1 MPSVL
6 RSCDLSVTG
15 FASFRGLISYHS
27 IFLNALQNAK
37 IERKTNTNSQ
47 MQYFTVLLLALD
59 QRGMLHL

>member
-6 RSCDLSVTG
+6 RSRDLSVTG
-15 FASFRGLISYHS
+15 FASFLGLISHHS

-47 MQYFTVLLLALD
+47 MQ
-59 QRGMLHL
+59 

>member
-6 RSCDLSVTG
+6 RSRDLSVTG
-15 FASFRGLISYHS
+15 FAGFRGLISCHS

-47 MQYFTVLLLALD
+47 MQ
-59 QRGMLHL
+59 

>member
-15 FASFRGLISYHS
+15 FASFRGLISYRS
-27 IFLNALQNAK
+27 IFLNALQNEK